1 MVSVLTFQILRGGLF
16 VEIRFY
22 TGKNKADRR
31 LAART
36 DGQKKPR
43 VWARGDENLI

>member
-1 MVSVLTFQILRGGLF
+1 MGHFGFSVDGCVGTSILH
-16 VEIRFY
+16 
-22 TGKNKADRR
+22 GKGKADRR

-43 VWARGDENLI
+43 VWARGDGSLI